1 MVNSVVLVGR
11 LTADPEMR
19 YTPNGVAVA
28 NFRLAVNRRPR
39 RDQPAE
45 ERQAD
50 FIDIVTWRQ
59 TAEFC
64 GNYLNKGALVSV
76 EGRIQVRDWETQDGQ
91 RRRSVEVV
99 AYSVQS
105 LESRAE
111 RERREQTRAGGETPT
126 GSEAEAQPSEDE
138 APPPGDPFA
147 DE

>member
-1 MVNSVVLVGR
+1 MVNNVVLVGR
-11 LTADPEMR
+11 LTRDPEMR
-19 YTPNGVAVA
+19 YTPNGVAVT
-28 NFRLAVNRRPR
+28 NFRLAVDRRPR
-39 RDQPAE
+39 RDQPRE

-64 GNYLNKGALVSV
+64 GNYLNKGALVSI

-99 AYSVQS
+99 AFRVQA
-105 LESRAE
+105 LESRAG
-111 RERREQTRAGGETPT
+111 RERRQQMAGDGGEGEPPPP
-126 GSEAEAQPSEDE
+126 EEE
-138 APPPGDPFA
+138 APPPAGDPFA

>member
-105 LESRAE
+105 LESRGE
-111 RERREQTRAGGETPT
+111 RERREQRAAGGEAPT

-147 DE
+147 EE

>member
-1 MVNSVVLVGR
+1 

-105 LESRAE
+105 LESRAQ
-111 RERREQTRAGGETPT
+111 RERREQTAAGSEAPA

-147 DE
+147 EE

>member
-19 YTPNGVAVA
+19 YTPNGVAVT
-28 NFRLAVNRRPR
+28 NFRLAVDRRPR
-39 RDQPAE
+39 RDQPRE

-50 FIDIVTWRQ
+50 FIDIVAWRQ

-91 RRRSVEVV
+91 RRRNVEVV

-111 RERREQTRAGGETPT
+111 RERRQQAAGGGGEGQPP
-126 GSEAEAQPSEDE
+126 PSEDE
-138 APPPGDPFA
+138 APAPAGDPFV

>member
-1 MVNSVVLVGR
+1 VVNNVVLVGR
-11 LTADPEMR
+11 LTRDPEMR
-19 YTPNGVAVA
+19 YTPNGVAVT
-28 NFRLAVNRRPR
+28 NFGLAVNRPSR
-39 RDQPAE
+39 REEGQ

-59 TAEFC
+59 QAEFC

-99 AYSVQS
+99 AFRVQA
-105 LESRAE
+105 LESRAQ
-111 RERREQTRAGGETPT
+111 RERRQQTAAGGAEEEPSPPTP
-126 GSEAEAQPSEDE
+126 PPEDE
-138 APPPGDPFA
+138 APPPAADPFA

>member
-1 MVNSVVLVGR
+1 
-11 LTADPEMR
+11 MR
-19 YTPNGVAVA
+19 YTPNGVAVT
-28 NFRLAVNRRPR
+28 NFRLAVDRRPR
-39 RDQPAE
+39 RDQPRE

-50 FIDIVTWRQ
+50 FIDIVAWRQ

-91 RRRSVEVV
+91 RRRNVEVV

-111 RERREQTRAGGETPT
+111 RERRQQAAGGGGEGQPP
-126 GSEAEAQPSEDE
+126 PSEDE
-138 APPPGDPFA
+138 APAPAGDPFV

>member
-28 NFRLAVNRRPR
+28 NFGLAVNRRPR
-39 RDQPAE
+39 RDQPRE
-45 ERQAD
+45 ERQTD

-111 RERREQTRAGGETPT
+111 RERREQTAA
-126 GSEAEAQPSEDE
+126 GSEAEAPPSEDDE

-147 DE
+147 EE